1 MTEYPYSTADM
12 AAKVGLGRKATRA
25 RAKALGLG
33 IDRQGRAGFAYS
45 EADVQKLIESMRPI
59 EQPAKRRKRRA
70 A

>member
-1 MTEYPYSTADM
+1 MTDFPYSTADL
-12 AAKVGLGRKATRA
+12 AAKVGLGRKTTRA

-45 EADVQKLIESMRPI
+45 EADLQKLIASMRPA
-59 EQPAKRRKRRA
+59 EPVVRRRKRRA

>member
-1 MTEYPYSTADM
+1 MTEFLYSTAEL
-12 AAKVGLGRKATRA
+12 AAKVGLSRKTTRA

-45 EADVQKLIESMRPI
+45 EADLQRLIASMRPA
-59 EQPAKRRKRRA
+59 EPVARRRKRRA